1 MKIYLVT
8 IGSRGDFEPFYAFA
22 KIAASKGHEV
32 HLAVTEEFAPEVK
45 SDGINTSVLPGT
57 IKQFVDS
64 NGVSIFKNLVDF
76 LPRVRPM
83 IVKILET
90 ISKQILE
97 IRPDVVL
104 YHPSALT
111 APIAARYLKSL
122 SVLVEII
129 PILSPTKEFAS
140 AGLWTSDLKFL
151 NRLTYLGVKVAEK
164 IFYFETKKL
173 AKELN
178 VKKLNHDIA
187 ISLVSPAILDRPK
200 DWPNNSYVVGPWH
213 QTRDEELTQEL
224 TDFVKRKE
232 TIYAGFGS
240 MKRGNSQKLAR
251 TIINT
256 CEKLGLQVIISKGW
270 GGLEVPVEMLNK
282 DFVRF
287 VPGAPHEKLFPK
299 LKAVIHHGGGGTV
312 HASLRAGTPSIIAPF
327 VVDQPWWADRLYRAG
342 LGPKALR
349 LRKFNEKNLKK
360 RIIGIDKYKNEV
372 LQVAEKM
379 RSDQGAENTLN
390 LIIDLI
396 QGRGLQEIEKKK

>member
-45 SDGINTSVLPGT
+45 SDGIKTSVLPGT

-83 IVKILET
+83 IVQILET

-224 TDFVKRKE
+224 TDFVERKE

-240 MKRGNSQKLAR
+240 MKRGNPQKIAR

-270 GGLEVPVEMLNK
+270 GGLEVPADLLGKE
-282 DFVRF
+282 FVKF

-327 VVDQPWWADRLYRAG
+327 VVDQPWWADRLYKAG
-342 LGPKALR
+342 LGPKALP
-349 LRKFNEKNLKK
+349 LRRFNEKNLTK
-360 RIIGIDKYKNEV
+360 RIKGIDKYKNNVMEV
-372 LQVAEKM
+372 SEKM
-379 RSDQGAENTLN
+379 KSDMGAENTLN
-390 LIIDLI
+390 LISDFI
-396 QGRGLQEIEKKK
+396 QG

>member
-240 MKRGNSQKLAR
+240 MKRGNPQKLAR

>member
-32 HLAVTEEFAPEVK
+32 YLAVTEEFVSEIK
-45 SDGINTSVLPGT
+45 SDDVTTLALPGT

-83 IVKILET
+83 IVKIFET
-90 ISKQILE
+90 VSKQILE
-97 IRPDVVL
+97 VKPDVVL

-111 APIAARYLKSL
+111 APIAARYLQSL

-151 NRLTYLGVKVAEK
+151 NRLTYLGVKGAEK
-164 IFYFETKKL
+164 LFYFETKKL

-178 VKKLNHDIA
+178 VKKINHDIA
-187 ISLVSPAILDRPK
+187 ISLVSPAIIDRPK
-200 DWPNNSYVVGPWH
+200 DWPTNSYVVGPWY
-213 QTRDEELTQEL
+213 QPRIEELSQEL
-224 TDFVKRKE
+224 TDFVDRKE

-240 MKRGNSQKLAR
+240 MKRGNPQKIAR

-270 GGLEVPVEMLNK
+270 GGLEVPADLLGKE
-282 DFVRF
+282 FVKF

-327 VVDQPWWADRLYRAG
+327 VVDQPWWADRLYKAG
-342 LGPKALR
+342 LGPKALP
-349 LRKFNEKNLKK
+349 LRRFNEKNLTK
-360 RIIGIDKYKNEV
+360 RIKGIDKYKNNVMDVSERM
-372 LQVAEKM
+372 K
-379 RSDQGAENTLN
+379 SDMGAENTLN
-390 LIIDLI
+390 LISDFI
-396 QGRGLQEIEKKK
+396 QG

>member
-22 KIAASKGHEV
+22 KIAASNGHEV
-32 HLAVTEEFAPEVK
+32 HLAVTEEFVSEVK
-45 SDGINTSVLPGT
+45 NNDIKTLVLPGS

-64 NGVSIFKNLVDF
+64 NGVSIFKNLIDF

-83 IVKILET
+83 IVKILVT
-90 ISKQILE
+90 ISKQIIE
-97 IRPDVVL
+97 IKPDVVL

-111 APIAARYLKSL
+111 APIAARHLKSL

-164 IFYFETKKL
+164 MFYFETKKL
-173 AKELN
+173 SKQLK
-178 VKKLNHDIA
+178 VKKLDHDIA
-187 ISLVSPAILDRPK
+187 ISLVSPAILERPK
-200 DWPNNSYVVGPWH
+200 DWPTNSYVVGPWN
-213 QTRDEELTQEL
+213 QERNEELSQEII
-224 TDFVKRKE
+224 DFVDKKE

-240 MKRGNSQKLAR
+240 MKRGNPQKLAR

-270 GGLEVPVEMLNK
+270 GGLDVAQELLDKN
-282 DFVRF
+282 FVKF
-287 VPGAPHEKLFPK
+287 VPGVPHEKLFPK

-327 VVDQPWWADRLYRAG
+327 VVDQPWWADRLFRAG
-342 LGPKALR
+342 LGPKALP
-349 LRKFNEKNLKK
+349 LRRFSEKNLAK
-360 RIIGIDKYKNEV
+360 RLNGIEKYKSNV
-372 LQVAEKM
+372 MKVAEKM
-379 RSDQGAENTLN
+379 KSDQGTENTLN
-390 LIIDLI
+390 LISDFI
-396 QGRGLQEIEKKK
+396 QGQGNQETETKS